1 LYYRLN
7 VIKLDIPPLR
17 ERKDDI
23 EFLAQAF
30 LPSGLQL
37 SKSVLERFLFYDW
50 KGNVREL
57 ESAVKRAAILAK
69 ADERTIIQLKDIPQE
84 IAGMKKDVLYER
96 VIESLREKKFSHSSM
111 TDTARELEIGRTAV
125 SENLRGYV
133 LKAFYENNYDVNK
146 TVLAV
151 SQSDD
156 DDVNGRVKGKIET
169 ILENLSSDIH
179 KSGIKDKDEFKKN
192 FPAKYKNMP
201 QYFNFFQDE
210 AVRHM
215 LLSSK

>member
-1 LYYRLN
+1 
-7 VIKLDIPPLR
+7 
-17 ERKDDI
+17 
-23 EFLAQAF
+23 
-30 LPSGLQL
+30 
-37 SKSVLERFLFYDW
+37 
-50 KGNVREL
+50 
-57 ESAVKRAAILAK
+57 
-69 ADERTIIQLKDIPQE
+69 
-84 IAGMKKDVLYER
+84 MKKDVLYER

-156 DDVNGRVKGKIET
+156 NDVNGRVKGKIET
-169 ILENLSSDIH
+169 ILENLSSDIN
-179 KSGIKDKDEFKKN
+179 KSGIKDKDEFKKS

-201 QYFNFFQDE
+201 QYFHFFQDE